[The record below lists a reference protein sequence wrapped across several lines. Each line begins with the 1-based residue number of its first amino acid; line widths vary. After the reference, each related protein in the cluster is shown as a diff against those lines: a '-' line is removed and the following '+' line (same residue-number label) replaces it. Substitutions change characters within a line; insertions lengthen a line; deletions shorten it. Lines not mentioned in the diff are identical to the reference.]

1 MVAKLAV
8 VIIAIGAAFGALLVN
23 RQQRIDAVAEI
34 ARSQLRMVEHRRTIT
49 RLQAA
54 VADAVRPSE
63 LRVAL
68 GKLSVEGAVEWVAI
82 PNRFSPMKQLPSR
95 ESAPPRLAA
104 SEPTLP
110 AVPVK
115 SSGAAGASGRNRA
128 AKAALPASTKSDSH
142 KSVRG
147 G

>member
-34 ARSQLRMVEHRRTIT
+34 ARSQLRMDEHRRTIT

-63 LRVAL
+63 MRVAL
-68 GKLSVEGAVEWVAI
+68 GKLSSEGAVEWVAI
-82 PNRFSPMKQLPSR
+82 PNRFSPMKQMPSH

-110 AVPVK
+110 ATPAK
-115 SSGAAGASGRNRA
+115 STGAAGTAGRNRPT
-128 AKAALPASTKSDSH
+128 KAAAPAGTKSDSH
-142 KSVRG
+142 RSVRG